1 SGGTM
6 KINGNLPLK
15 LLLMLSILLGLV
27 VSAQAQPDQVV
38 SLFHAIQGEDNTV
51 LGGEVLF
58 VSLADGS
65 VRVQPLSGR
74 LFAGGSTVTEAA
86 ISPDHRYLAITSQVV
101 GTDTQPPV
109 AIYDLSTDSCC
120 VYVQPPTQTPVTIY
134 ELGAFSPDSTQ
145 LALAWLSNDDQGT
158 SPFTGGMIIV
168 DAATG
173 AIVKSVSDQEIG
185 AALGEE
191 FPPPWA
197 VLGDWREDGIRF
209 HPNCYACEGVI
220 EGEWAIWNPVTS
232 SFVPASGEYFSFAF
246 GAVLERTGE
255 TLLATQNLQ

>member
-1 SGGTM
+1 M

-120 VYVQPPTQTPVTIY
+120 VYVQPPTQTP
-134 ELGAFSPDSTQ
+134 
-145 LALAWLSNDDQGT
+145 
-158 SPFTGGMIIV
+158 SPFMN
-168 DAATG
+168 
-173 AIVKSVSDQEIG
+173 
-185 AALGEE
+185 
-191 FPPPWA
+191 WA
-197 VLGDWREDGIRF
+197 HSAPTVRNWRWRG
-209 HPNCYACEGVI
+209 
-220 EGEWAIWNPVTS
+220 
-232 SFVPASGEYFSFAF
+232 
-246 GAVLERTGE
+246 
-255 TLLATQNLQ
+255 